1 MVRAIPSAISLF
13 PLSVDFRLPAS
24 YTFTGSKLRT
34 CESSIAKSGIVH
46 IIHIIHIVFDAI
58 IFRSSHRTRAVLRF
72 SCIYSYRN
80 IAQDHIAHL
89 YRIRFGLN
97 VCFSVLCHI
106 LFILSF
112 VYLRL
117 AKHIVTFILLR
128 LFVHF

>member
-1 MVRAIPSAISLF
+1 MVRAILSAISLF
-13 PLSVDFRLPAS
+13 PLSVDFRLPAG

-34 CESSIAKSGIVH
+34 CESSIAKSSIVH
-46 IIHIIHIVFDAI
+46 IAHIIHIVFDAI
-58 IFRSSHRTRAVLRF
+58 IFRSSHRTRSVLRF

-80 IAQDHIAHL
+80 IVQDHIAHL

-97 VCFSVLCHI
+97 ICFSVLCHS

-117 AKHIVTFILLR
+117 AKHIVTFILLQ